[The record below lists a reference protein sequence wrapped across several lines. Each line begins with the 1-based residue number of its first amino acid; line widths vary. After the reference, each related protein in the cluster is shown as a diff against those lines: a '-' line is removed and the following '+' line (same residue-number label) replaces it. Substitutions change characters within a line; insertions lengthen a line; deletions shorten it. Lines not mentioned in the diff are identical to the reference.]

1 MLDRTVAPAAATI
14 SSLKIQRPKTHFFS
28 NGQPVY
34 LINAGDQPVVKLEI
48 IVQSGIWNESK
59 PGLSW
64 ITGKT
69 LSEGSSKKSANE
81 IAGLFEFY
89 GSFIEINPGFDNTSI
104 VLHTPKKYFK
114 DSVKLLA
121 EILFSPSFPEKEID
135 ILKTNKIEQL
145 KVNNEK
151 TNFIAS
157 RKTREA
163 LFGLSHPYGKS
174 LSEDEVGLLSRDD
187 IQAHFDSNFYNNPEF
202 FLSGLV
208 DNTEIEVLRSHF
220 DLVFNQNESNSNI
233 DKKSVSTND
242 IFIEKSTSVQ
252 SSIRLAWKIPHKG
265 HSDHYK
271 IMMLNEILGG
281 YFSSRLMKNLREDK
295 GYTYGV
301 HSYPIF
307 LQEESFLLIS
317 ADVTAE
323 STSDAIDEIHKEI
336 HILKNQ
342 LVSSDE
348 LETVRNYMAGTFLNS
363 VSTPFQLMEK
373 FKAVHSHGLDY
384 GYFDSFFKSLKNI
397 TAEEILQIANSYLK
411 ADDLHTIVVGKK

>member
-14 SSLKIQRPKTHFFS
+14 SSPKIQQPETHFFS

-34 LINAGDQPVVKLEI
+34 LINAGYQPVVKLEI
-48 IVQSGIWNESK
+48 IVQSGIWNEPK

-64 ITGKT
+64 ITAKT

-81 IAGLFEFY
+81 ITGLFEFY

-135 ILKTNKIEQL
+135 IIKTNKIEQL
-145 KVNNEK
+145 KINNEK

-163 LFGLSHPYGKS
+163 IFGLDHPYGKS
-174 LSEDEVGLLSRDD
+174 LSEDEIELLSRDD
-187 IQAHFDSNFYNNPEF
+187 IQKYFHSNFYNNPEF
-202 FLSGLV
+202 FLSGLI
-208 DNTEIEVLRSHF
+208 DSTELEVLSSSF
-220 DLVFNQNESNSNI
+220 DLAINQNTRNSNI
-233 DKKSVSTND
+233 ENKLVGTND
-242 IFIEKSTSVQ
+242 IFIEKSTSIQ
-252 SSIRLAWKIPHKG
+252 SSIRLAWQIPHKG
-265 HSDHYK
+265 HHDHYK
-271 IMMLNEILGG
+271 IMILNEILGG

-307 LQEESFLLIS
+307 LQEASFFLIS
-317 ADVTAE
+317 ADVIAE
-323 STSDAIDEIHKEI
+323 SAKDAIDEIHKEI
-336 HILKNQ
+336 DILKND
-342 LVSSDE
+342 LVNDDE
-348 LETVRNYMAGTFLNS
+348 LETVRNYMAGTFLSS

-373 FKAVHSHGLDY
+373 FKTIHSHGLNY
-384 GYFDSFFKSLKNI
+384 GYFDNFFTSLKNI
-397 TAEEILQIANSYLK
+397 TAEEILQTANSYLRIE
-411 ADDLHTIVVGKK
+411 DLHTVVVGKK

>member
-1 MLDRTVAPAAATI
+1 
-14 SSLKIQRPKTHFFS
+14 
-28 NGQPVY
+28 
-34 LINAGDQPVVKLEI
+34 NAGDQPVVKLEI
-48 IVQSGIWNESK
+48 IVQSGISK
-59 PGLSW
+59 ETQSGLSW

-69 LSEGSSKKSANE
+69 LSEGSSKKNANE

-89 GSFIEINPGFDNTSI
+89 GSFIEISPGFDNTSI
-104 VLHTPKKYFK
+104 VLHTPKKYFI

-135 ILKTNKIEQL
+135 ILKMNKIEQL
-145 KVNNEK
+145 KINNEK
-151 TNFIAS
+151 SNFIAS

-163 LFGLSHPYGKS
+163 LFGLNHPYGKS
-174 LSEDEVGLLSRDD
+174 LSEGEVELLSRGD
-187 IQAHFDSNFYNNPEF
+187 IQKYFDSNFYKNPEF

-208 DNTEIEVLRSHF
+208 DNTEIEVLSNHF
-220 DLVFNQNESNSNI
+220 DLPLNQNESNSKT
-233 DKKSVSTND
+233 DKKSVGTNN
-242 IFIEKSTSVQ
+242 IFIEKSESVQ

-265 HSDHYK
+265 HPDHYK

-307 LQEESFLLIS
+307 LKEDSFFLIS
-317 ADVTAE
+317 ADVIAE
-323 STSDAIDEIHKEI
+323 STTDAIDEIHKEI
-336 HILKNQ
+336 NILKNN

-348 LETVRNYMAGTFLNS
+348 LETVRNYMAGTFLSS

-373 FKAVHSHGLDY
+373 FKTVHSHRLDY
-384 GYFDSFFKSLKNI
+384 RYFDSFFKSLKNI
-397 TAEEILQIANSYLK
+397 TAEEILQTANSYLK